1 MARAQPARQCA
12 PLERMVECLAL
23 AGLTG
28 ALGSGGT
35 AAAALLSALDAD
47 EEPQAP
53 VHGPS
58 AHDSSAVADADS
70 TALLRL
76 LVPSHDVAAV
86 MVHIRTV
93 SQVRLCASLRLTRL
107 SRR

>member
-1 MARAQPARQCA
+1 MG
-12 PLERMVECLAL
+12 CLAL
-23 AGLTG
+23 AGLTE

-47 EEPQAP
+47 EEPAP

-58 AHDSSAVADADS
+58 APNSSAVADADS

-107 SRR
+107 SRQ